1 MQATI
6 RTEEPADYEAIRKL
20 NDEAFGQ
27 QNEGRLIEALRAMPA
42 YIAQLSLVAEIR
54 GKIVGHILFSP
65 VEIQSKEAVHHA
77 IALAPMAVLPEWQGR
92 GIGSQLVEEGL
103 RRARQLGHGA
113 VIVLGHEWFYPRFG
127 FQPARNWNIRC
138 PFPVPE
144 AAFMAIE
151 LRQGALKGV
160 KGVVRYL
167 KPFDEV

>member
-1 MQATI
+1 
-6 RTEEPADYEAIRKL
+6 
-20 NDEAFGQ
+20 
-27 QNEGRLIEALRAMPA
+27 
-42 YIAQLSLVAEIR
+42 
-54 GKIVGHILFSP
+54 
-65 VEIQSKEAVHHA
+65 
-77 IALAPMAVLPEWQGR
+77 MAVLPEYQGR